1 MKFHRKS
8 IFAFV
13 LLLVA
18 GNAYAG
24 VSHFSV
30 QIPTC
35 EEEAR
40 YVWDVLENY
49 RFFQENKYELSLPE
63 EASFAVW
70 IERAKEN
77 RLRAQD
83 YPAFALE
90 FQTIYDSAE
99 YSSGYAAIASSASV
113 LESVY
118 GLAEEFEK
126 AWGFRLFDEY
136 TIRLTLYGSGGSYDP
151 DTGTVIL
158 FATAAGQFKFDQ
170 EPAEI
175 IVHEMTHIGI
185 EEPIVEKF
193 HLSHWEKERLVDRLV
208 QACFGEELPDYRMQ
222 QIRID
227 DLDAVLDDGKWY
239 ELPGMI
245 SEYLSKR
252 TWTRG

>member
-1 MKFHRKS
+1 MRLYIKS
-8 IFAFV
+8 VFAIV
-13 LLLVA
+13 LLFIA

-24 VSHFSV
+24 ESHFSV
-30 QIPTC
+30 QVPTC
-35 EEEAR
+35 DEEAR
-40 YVWDVLENY
+40 YVWDILENY

-90 FQTIYDSAE
+90 FQTIYDRAE
-99 YSSGYAAIASSASV
+99 YSSGYEAIVSSASV

-126 AWGFRLFDEY
+126 AWGFRIFDEY

-151 DTGTVIL
+151 DNGTVIL
-158 FATAAGQFKFDQ
+158 LTTAAGRFKFDQ
-170 EPAEI
+170 DPEEI

-185 EEPIVEKF
+185 EEPIVGKF
-193 HLSHWEKERLVDRLV
+193 LLSHWEKERLVDRLV
-208 QACFGEELPDYRMQ
+208 QACFGEQLPDYRMQ

-227 DLDAVLDDGKWY
+227 DLDALLDCGKWY
-239 ELPGMI
+239 ELPEMI

-252 TWTRG
+252 TRTRG